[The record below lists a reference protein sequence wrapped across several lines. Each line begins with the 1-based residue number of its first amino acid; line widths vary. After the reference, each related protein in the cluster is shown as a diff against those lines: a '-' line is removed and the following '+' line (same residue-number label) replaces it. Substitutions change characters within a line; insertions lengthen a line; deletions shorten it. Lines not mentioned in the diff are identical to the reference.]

1 MGRRPRGDE
10 RKSVSHYAH
19 SYSALSKY
27 ETCPRQYEY
36 RYIERNREPETEA
49 MAWGTRV
56 HSVFEERI
64 KGHTTT
70 LPEGMQSYAWALKPI
85 ETAKAAG
92 ACVLTEQKIAM
103 DHSGKSVLFNS
114 DLAYV
119 RAIVDVAILGDTFA
133 VLADYK
139 TGEKI
144 RLTSQLKFSAWIAFH
159 TWPRLENIE
168 TRFLFLKHGPG
179 AARAETF
186 RRRDSG
192 SIAGELLPRLQRLEH
207 ARASGVFQPKP
218 SGLCKAHCPVKT
230 CEFNG
235 RGK

>member
-1 MGRRPRGDE
+1 V
-10 RKSVSHYAH
+10 VSHYAH
-19 SYSALSKY
+19 SYSALNKF

-56 HSVFEERI
+56 HTVFEDRV
-64 KGHTTT
+64 KGVAAP
-70 LPEGMQSYAWALKPI
+70 LPEGMQSYAWALAPI
-85 ETAKAAG
+85 EAARAAG
-92 ACVLTEQKIAM
+92 ACILTEQKIAM
-103 DHSGKSVLFNS
+103 DQSGKAVLFNS
-114 DLAYV
+114 DQAYV
-119 RAIVDVAILGDTFA
+119 RAIIDLAMLGKTFG

-139 TGEKI
+139 TGETI
-144 RLTSQLKFSAWIAFH
+144 RLTDQLKFSAWIAFH
-159 TWPRLENIE
+159 TWPALENIE

-179 AARAETF
+179 AAKPETF

-192 SIAGELLPRLQRLEH
+192 SIAGQLLPRLQRLEH
-207 ARASGVFQPKP
+207 ARASGVFQPKT

-235 RGK
+235 KGR